1 MTVTTTDHI
10 LLRRTVRLT
19 ARASGL
25 LFAGALA
32 TRAARPGRDK
42 TAQQLYIAFAA
53 THLVHFAVVARYAMA
68 TGGRNLFPGW
78 RHLDDVGGWPT
89 VLTIYALFGG
99 LVVTGREAVGSA
111 GPGGRTATMGY
122 AASGLI
128 GTMFVG
134 TYLGQLRRSYWFA
147 VPATVVG
154 AAVTARL
161 VTAYRGGAP

>member
-68 TGGRNLFPGW
+68 TGGRNLFPGG

-111 GPGGRTATMGY
+111 GAVERCRSATPPSAPVGWESRTVNTPLTHMC
-122 AASGLI
+122 L
-128 GTMFVG
+128 MPV
-134 TYLGQLRRSYWFA
+134 
-147 VPATVVG
+147 
-154 AAVTARL
+154 
-161 VTAYRGGAP
+161 AY